1 MFSRLASALTL
12 VLSVVDGQFNN
23 PPGVDI
29 WCGKAYR
36 DTYVLLSPLRYRD
49 RFADRHSNASF
60 NPGGWFEEPAK
71 SETPLV
77 DFKIKP
83 RMNLYLED
91 DTVSSF
97 IVDAPINWY
106 RGHALPDS
114 NTSMLSNHSSEI
126 MLEITTGGQS
136 LCLNKTSIALGSTDN
151 EIPFDV
157 SSLAVSREA
166 YNITIIGTLQ
176 GHQNTTFTATT
187 QLTRLPLRTD
197 NGTVTRID
205 NLYGGLSV
213 RKGQSKQWT
222 SLFPYTYYVQWSLYW
237 NANISTLNDFA
248 AMGYNVIHIVPTGD
262 LGNTPFPWDEFQ
274 PYLDRAAEL
283 GLYFMYDVR
292 WDYTNLTTMIDQ
304 VQRLHNHPS
313 ILLWYTAD
321 EPDGKS
327 VPTNST
333 KIAYDTVKSIDAYHP
348 VSLALNCRDFYYA
361 DYAAG
366 AEIVLE
372 DVYPI
377 STNASWSSVYNTP
390 CNATYGC
397 CGCDDCSGS
406 FADISTRLDEYA
418 SKDSLLGWQKIHW
431 AAPQA
436 FGNETFWT
444 RYPSAAEEVVMNMLS
459 INHAAKGIVMWDFPT
474 KADILDVTNKL
485 AAVLTKEPVASFLI
499 GEKLVQGLKVSGAG
513 NVDAAAWVGPDEVLV
528 SVVNLDYGN
537 TRSNVTISL
546 PGELKVAG
554 APESLWGD
562 ACWSV
567 HGDKISV
574 DRLKGLEVS
583 LLLLKRA

>member
-1 MFSRLASALTL
+1 
-12 VLSVVDGQFNN
+12 
-23 PPGVDI
+23 
-29 WCGKAYR
+29 
-36 DTYVLLSPLRYRD
+36 
-49 RFADRHSNASF
+49 
-60 NPGGWFEEPAK
+60 
-71 SETPLV
+71 
-77 DFKIKP
+77 
-83 RMNLYLED
+83 MNLYLED
-91 DTVSSF
+91 DTISSF

-114 NTSMLSNHSSEI
+114 NTSMLSSHHPEI
-126 MLEITTGGQS
+126 MLEIKAGNTS
-136 LCLNKTSIALGSTDN
+136 LCLDKRSITLGSTNN
-151 EIPFDV
+151 EIPFDLASLPATH
-157 SSLAVSREA
+157 SS
-166 YNITIIGTLQ
+166 YNITLTGTLT
-176 GHQNTTFTATT
+176 GHTNTTFTATT
-187 QLTRLPLRTD
+187 QLTKLPLRTD
-197 NGTVTRID
+197 NGTATRLD

-213 RKGQSKQWT
+213 RKAQSKQWT

-237 NANISTLNDFA
+237 NSNISTLDEFA

-262 LGNTPFPWDEFQ
+262 LGDTPFPWEEFQ

-292 WDYTNLTTMIDQ
+292 WDYTNLTTMVDQ

-327 VPTNST
+327 VPINST
-333 KIAYDTVKSIDAYHP
+333 AIAYDTIRAIDAYHP

-377 STNASWSSVYNTP
+377 STNASYSNVYNTP

-397 CGCDDCSGS
+397 CGCDDCEGS
-406 FADISTRLDEYA
+406 FSDISTRLDEFA
-418 SKDSLLGWQKIHW
+418 HKDSLLGWQKTHW

-444 RYPSAAEEVVMNMLS
+444 RYPTAAEEVVMNMLS

-474 KADILDVTNKL
+474 KADILNVTNKL
-485 AAVLTKEPVASFLI
+485 AAVLTKEPVASFLV
-499 GEKLVQGLKVSGAG
+499 GAKLEQTLKISGAG
-513 NVDAAAWVGPDEVLV
+513 NIDAAAWIKGDEVLV

-537 TRSNVTISL
+537 TNSSVTVSL
-546 PGELKVAG
+546 PGDVEVAG
-554 APESLWGD
+554 APESLWSD

-567 HGDKISV
+567 HGNKISV
-574 DRLKGLEVS
+574 DSLMGLEVS
-583 LLLLKRA
+583 LLLLKRM